1 MWTIAVVLCFMALPD
16 TRLPLC
22 MPASVPLKFTTQE
35 ECKVAQE
42 EFINY
47 FHPIAIERNL
57 NMQFMCV
64 SDAVRTMYNTQEII
78 NDGHITGRSQRLS
91 TS

>member
-16 TRLPLC
+16 TQQPLC
-22 MPASVPLKFTTQE
+22 MPATVPLKFNTKE
-35 ECKVAQE
+35 ECKVAQQQ
-42 EFINY
+42 FINY
-47 FHPIAIERNL
+47 FHPIAIKRDL
-57 NMQFMCV
+57 NMKFMCV
-64 SDAVRTMYNTQEII
+64 TDAVSTMYNTQETI